1 MHKLIVEKYW
11 IIYLKSSP
19 LHQSILSIKMNCMEH
34 QVAFNSLL
42 CLGFIVTVFRY
53 TEPLQYL
60 ETKSGAICIQTQ
72 FRMSCINITISIAF
86 LSLLKSLINI
96 LWVPLCIMNTVQ
108 WERFCLENI
117 EKSDKWQQ
125 TKDYFFLSSTEFE
138 VSFLKN
144 TLWCIVTYW
153 CYHIMKFKL
162 VYKSYL
168 IILFYLTVHIIK
180 ADKTKNNVYT
190 IKGQFQQL
198 KFFNENDIYI
208 FLLNTFADQC

>member
-19 LHQSILSIKMNCMEH
+19 QHQSILSIKMNCMEH

-42 CLGFIVTVFRY
+42 CLGFILTVFRY

-96 LWVPLCIMNTVQ
+96 LWVPLCITNTVQ
-108 WERFCLENI
+108 WEKTLKRVTN
-117 EKSDKWQQ
+117 DNRQQ
-125 TKDYFFLSSTEFE
+125 TISSCLQLNLKSAFLRI
-138 VSFLKN
+138 LCDA
-144 TLWCIVTYW
+144 LWHTD
-153 CYHIMKFKL
+153 
-162 VYKSYL
+162 
-168 IILFYLTVHIIK
+168 
-180 ADKTKNNVYT
+180 AT
-190 IKGQFQQL
+190 ISW
-198 KFFNENDIYI
+198 N
-208 FLLNTFADQC
+208 LN